1 MRGTAPPGI
10 QTEQEAA
17 RWVRGMFGRVAGRY
31 DLVNHLLSFNI
42 DRHWRA
48 KTVRRVRHVLERPG
62 AQVIDLCCGTGD
74 LVLALE
80 RKSRGIV
87 FGSDFCHPMLAGA
100 KQKIA
105 ERNARATLFEAD
117 ALNLPLR
124 DASFDLVT
132 VAFGFRN
139 LANYS
144 EGFAEMRR
152 LLRPGG
158 VAAILE
164 FTKPP
169 NRLFSA
175 VNDIYCRRLLP
186 LIGGAISGAS
196 DAYAYLPKSVLN
208 FPAAPELAHAM
219 GAAGF
224 APVTFEYMTGGLV
237 ALHLGVAG
245 DI

>member
-1 MRGTAPPGI
+1 VRGTTPAGVH
-10 QTEQEAA
+10 TEQEAA
-17 RWVRGMFGRVAGRY
+17 RWVRGMFGRVAHRY
-31 DLVNHLLSFNI
+31 DLANHLLSFNI
-42 DRHWRA
+42 DRYWRA
-48 KTVRRVRHVLERPG
+48 HTVKRIRRQITRPNSRVL
-62 AQVIDLCCGTGD
+62 DLCCGTGD

-80 RKSRGIV
+80 RQAAGTV
-87 FGSDFCHPMLAGA
+87 FGSDFCHPMLEGA

-105 ERNARATLFEAD
+105 DRKARAILFEAD

-124 DASFDLVT
+124 DESFDVIT

-139 LANYS
+139 LANYA

-169 NRLFSA
+169 NPVFRA
-175 VNDIYCRRLLP
+175 VNDLYCRRLLP
-186 LIGGAISGAS
+186 IIGGIISGAA
-196 DAYAYLPKSVLN
+196 DAYEYLPKSVLN

-224 APVTFEYMTGGLV
+224 APVTYEYMTGGLV
-237 ALHLGVAG
+237 ALHLGTAV
-245 DI
+245 